1 MRAMIRRRA
10 AFAALAATL
19 LPLPFGERDG
29 VRGLVPEKPVKAR
42 PAGPAAA
49 PIERALA
56 DYAALYLPY
65 DPGTKIT
72 VAKAPQKLPGFSAW
86 KVTRKGRYGAL
97 NTEATVLVSNDRKW
111 FYEGDSFANKSARPV
126 RSGADLDWVA
136 SQYAQLL
143 KANARVQLS
152 PERNAAGLLGTTLVL
167 ESGYGPV
174 RIPGL
179 ATPDGAV
186 YLSGTLWDFRA
197 DPRAE
202 RRRRIDLGAQR
213 AQGPSGASVTIVEYA
228 DMECSYCKYRG
239 LQLDRL
245 LAANAGVVNVRRH
258 YKFFP
263 LWSHHAWAMKAASA
277 GDCLSR
283 LASPDALF
291 RFKELVYG
299 RQESLTVS
307 AVDELALTS
316 AEGEGV
322 NRSEFLGCYLRDDSF
337 ERVRRD
343 LEEGYRLSVNS
354 TPTYFV
360 DGTHVSW
367 IEDKVMED
375 FLRTRFPKLKS
386 ISYGT
391 N

>member
-1 MRAMIRRRA
+1 MRAMTSRRA
-10 AFAALAATL
+10 AAAVLGAALVA
-19 LPLPFGERDG
+19 GI
-29 VRGLVPEKPVKAR
+29 GLAQAKPK
-42 PAGPAAA
+42 PAAKPA
-49 PIERALA
+49 KSALPAAGSIEKQIA

-65 DPGTKIT
+65 NPDTKIT
-72 VAKAPQKLPGFSAW
+72 VSKASQKLPGFGAW
-86 KVTRKGRYGAL
+86 KVTRKGRYESL
-97 NTEATVLVSNDRKW
+97 NSEATVLVSNDRKW

-126 RSGADLDWVA
+126 RTGKDLDWVTT
-136 SQYAQLL
+136 QYAQLL
-143 KANARVQLS
+143 KTNVRAQLS
-152 PERNAAGLLGTTLVL
+152 PERNAAGLLGTTLTL

-174 RIPGL
+174 GIPGL
-179 ATPDGAV
+179 VTPDGSV

-197 DPRAE
+197 DPRVE
-202 RRRRIDLGAQR
+202 RRKRIDLTAQR
-213 AQGPSGASVTIVEYA
+213 AQGNAGAAVTIVEYA

-245 LAANAGVVNVRRH
+245 LAANAGVANVRRH

-291 RFKELVYG
+291 RFKELVYS
-299 RQESLTVS
+299 RQETMTVS
-307 AVDELALTS
+307 ALDELALTS
-316 AEGEGV
+316 AEGEGI

-337 ERVRRD
+337 QRVRRD
-343 LEEGYRLSVNS
+343 LEEGYRLNVNS

-375 FLRTRFPKLKS
+375 FLRTKFPRLKS
-386 ISYGT
+386 IPYEK

>member
-1 MRAMIRRRA
+1 MPAMNFR
-10 AFAALAATL
+10 
-19 LPLPFGERDG
+19 
-29 VRGLVPEKPVKAR
+29 
-42 PAGPAAA
+42 PAAA
-49 PIERALA
+49 VLGAALVAAIGLGQAKPAAKASKPAAPPAGSIEKQIA

-65 DPGTKIT
+65 NPDTRIT
-72 VAKAPQKLPGFSAW
+72 VSKASQKLPGFGAW
-86 KVTRKGRYGAL
+86 KVTRKGRYESL

-126 RSGADLDWVA
+126 RSAKDLDWVTT
-136 SQYAQLL
+136 QYAQLL
-143 KANARVQLS
+143 KANVRAQLS
-152 PERNAAGLLGTTLVL
+152 PERNAAGLLGTTLIL

-179 ATPDGAV
+179 VTPDGSV

-202 RRRRIDLGAQR
+202 RRKRIDLTAQR
-213 AQGPSGASVTIVEYA
+213 AQGSAGAPLTIVEYA

-245 LAANAGVVNVRRH
+245 LAANAGVANVRRH

-291 RFKELVYG
+291 RFKELVYS
-299 RQESLTVS
+299 RQETMTVS
-307 AVDELALTS
+307 ALDELALTS
-316 AEGEGV
+316 SEGEGI

-343 LEEGYRLSVNS
+343 LEEGYRLNVNS
-354 TPTYFV
+354 TPTYFI

-375 FLRTRFPKLKS
+375 FLKTKFPRLKS
-386 ISYGT
+386 IPYEK

>member
-1 MRAMIRRRA
+1 
-10 AFAALAATL
+10 
-19 LPLPFGERDG
+19 
-29 VRGLVPEKPVKAR
+29 
-42 PAGPAAA
+42 
-49 PIERALA
+49 
-56 DYAALYLPY
+56 
-65 DPGTKIT
+65 
-72 VAKAPQKLPGFSAW
+72 
-86 KVTRKGRYGAL
+86 
-97 NTEATVLVSNDRKW
+97 
-111 FYEGDSFANKSARPV
+111 
-126 RSGADLDWVA
+126 
-136 SQYAQLL
+136 
-143 KANARVQLS
+143 
-152 PERNAAGLLGTTLVL
+152 
-167 ESGYGPV
+167 
-174 RIPGL
+174 
-179 ATPDGAV
+179 
-186 YLSGTLWDFRA
+186 
-197 DPRAE
+197 
-202 RRRRIDLGAQR
+202 
-213 AQGPSGASVTIVEYA
+213 
-228 DMECSYCKYRG
+228 MECSYCKYRG

-245 LAANAGVVNVRRH
+245 LTANAGVANVRRH

-299 RQESLTVS
+299 RQETMSVS
-307 AVDELALTS
+307 ALDELALTS

-354 TPTYFV
+354 TPTYFI

-375 FLRTRFPKLKS
+375 FLRTKFPRLKS
-386 ISYGT
+386 IPYDK

>member
-1 MRAMIRRRA
+1 MTLVRYRRA
-10 AFAALAATL
+10 ALLVLTAASLAAI
-19 LPLPFGERDG
+19 
-29 VRGLVPEKPVKAR
+29 GLAPAKAKPAKRAD
-42 PAGPAAA
+42 APAAG
-49 PIERALA
+49 IEKRLA

-65 DPGTKIT
+65 APQTQIT
-72 VAKAPQKLPGFSAW
+72 VSKAPQKLPGFGAW
-86 KVTRKGRYGAL
+86 KVTRKGRYETL

-111 FYEGDSFANKSARPV
+111 FYEGDSFANARPRPV
-126 RSGADLDWVA
+126 RSGADLEWVT
-136 SQYAQLL
+136 SQYAKLL
-143 KANARVQLS
+143 KTNVRALLA

-174 RIPGL
+174 RLPGL
-179 ATPDGAV
+179 VTPDGAV
-186 YLSGTLWDFRA
+186 FLSGTLWDFQS

-202 RRRRIDLGAQR
+202 RRKRIDLTGER
-213 AQGPSGASVTIVEYA
+213 AAGNPGGPVTIVEYA

-239 LQLDRL
+239 LQLDKL
-245 LAANAGVVNVRRH
+245 LAANANVVNVRRH

-277 GDCLSR
+277 GDCLFR
-283 LASPDALF
+283 LAGAPALF
-291 RFKELVYG
+291 RFKELVYS

-307 AVDELALTS
+307 AIDELAITS

-322 NRSEFLGCYLRDDSF
+322 ARPDFLGCYLRDDSF

-343 LEEGYRLSVNS
+343 LEEGYRLGVNS

-375 FLRTRFPKLKS
+375 FLKTKFPKTKS
-386 ISYGT
+386 ITYEKP
-391 N
+391 

>member
-10 AFAALAATL
+10 VLAAFAAASVAAFGLAQA
-19 LPLPFGERDG
+19 RA
-29 VRGLVPEKPVKAR
+29 KPR
-42 PAGPAAA
+42 PAAGPVAAS
-49 PIERALA
+49 IEKQLA
-56 DYAALYLPY
+56 DYAAHYLPF
-65 DPGTKIT
+65 DPQTKIT
-72 VAKAPQKLPGFSAW
+72 VSKAPQKLPGFTAW
-86 KVTRKGRYGAL
+86 KVTRKGRYETL

-126 RSGADLDWVA
+126 RSGNELDWVA

-143 KANARVQLS
+143 KTNVRALLS
-152 PERNAAGLLGTTLVL
+152 PERNAMGLLGTTLIL

-174 RIPGL
+174 RLPGL
-179 ATPDGAV
+179 VTPDGGV
-186 YLSGTLWDFRA
+186 YLSGTLWDFQS

-202 RRRRIDLGAQR
+202 RRKRIDLGAQR
-213 AQGPSGASVTIVEYA
+213 AQGNPGAPVTIVEYA

-239 LQLDRL
+239 MQLDRL
-245 LAANAGVVNVRRH
+245 IAANAGVVNVRRH

-299 RQESLTVS
+299 RQESLSVS
-307 AVDELALTS
+307 AIDELALTS

-322 NRSEFLGCYLRDDSF
+322 DRSEFLGCYLRDDSF
-337 ERVRRD
+337 DRVRRD

-375 FLRTRFPKLKS
+375 FLKARFPKLKS
-386 ISYGT
+386 IPYPKP
-391 N
+391 

>member
-1 MRAMIRRRA
+1 MTLVRYRRA
-10 AFAALAATL
+10 ALLVLTAASLAAI
-19 LPLPFGERDG
+19 
-29 VRGLVPEKPVKAR
+29 GLAPAKAKPAKRAD
-42 PAGPAAA
+42 APAAG
-49 PIERALA
+49 IEKRLA

-65 DPGTKIT
+65 APQTQIT
-72 VAKAPQKLPGFSAW
+72 VSKAPQKLPGFGAW
-86 KVTRKGRYGAL
+86 KVSRTCRYESL
-97 NTEATVLVSNDRKW
+97 NTVATVLVSNDRKW
-111 FYEGDSFANKSARPV
+111 FYEGDSFANARPRPV
-126 RSGADLDWVA
+126 RSGADLEWVT
-136 SQYAQLL
+136 SQYAKLL
-143 KANARVQLS
+143 KTNVRGELA

-174 RIPGL
+174 RLPGL
-179 ATPDGAV
+179 VTPDGAV
-186 YLSGTLWDFRA
+186 FLSGTLWDFQS

-202 RRRRIDLGAQR
+202 RRKRIDLTGER
-213 AQGPSGASVTIVEYA
+213 AAGNPGGPVTIVEYA

-239 LQLDRL
+239 LQLDKL
-245 LAANAGVVNVRRH
+245 LAANANVVNVRRH

-277 GDCLSR
+277 GDCLFR
-283 LASPDALF
+283 LAGAPALF
-291 RFKELVYG
+291 RFKELVYS

-307 AVDELALTS
+307 AIDELAITS

-322 NRSEFLGCYLRDDSF
+322 ARPDFLGCYLRDDSF

-343 LEEGYRLSVNS
+343 LEEGYRLGVNS

-375 FLRTRFPKLKS
+375 FLKTKFPKTKS
-386 ISYGT
+386 ITYEKP
-391 N
+391 